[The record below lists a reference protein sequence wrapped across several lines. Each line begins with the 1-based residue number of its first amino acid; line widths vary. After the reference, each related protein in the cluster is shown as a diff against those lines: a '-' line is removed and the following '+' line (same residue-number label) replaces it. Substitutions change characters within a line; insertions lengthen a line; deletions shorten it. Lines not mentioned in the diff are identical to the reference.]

1 MFDTTARFWAA
12 KHAGGPFSDRDY
24 EDKLQRVMARGV
36 DMTVALQSLARYVSK
51 VYSWLVVVQYVSY
64 KSKNGNVKTFCLAP
78 NSTILT
84 GSEAGDGLY
93 AEAPT
98 PDFATQCKLA
108 CFDFKIATFFH

>member
-1 MFDTTARFWAA
+1 MFTKLKKTKLKYISTVYVFRDMFDTTARFWEA

-36 DMTVALQSLARYVSK
+36 DITVALQSLARYVSK

-78 NSTILT
+78 NSTIFNWIRSRRWTL
-84 GSEAGDGLY
+84 
-93 AEAPT
+93 
-98 PDFATQCKLA
+98 C
-108 CFDFKIATFFH
+108 

>member
-64 KSKNGNVKTFCLAP
+64 KSKNGNVKTVLHQIRPF
-78 NSTILT
+78 LT

-98 PDFATQCKLA
+98 PNFATQCKLA